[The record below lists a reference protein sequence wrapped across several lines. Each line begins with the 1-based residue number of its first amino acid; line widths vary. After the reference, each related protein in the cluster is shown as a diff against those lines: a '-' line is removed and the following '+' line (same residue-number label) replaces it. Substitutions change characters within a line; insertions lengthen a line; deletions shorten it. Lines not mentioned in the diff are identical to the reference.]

1 MYIALIF
8 IYHFLIAVAAAYI
21 SLNIRKNNFPIYSN
35 VVVSLCYALGWILS
49 LKYLKIDLVKIGSL
63 VDFSTFSGFY
73 IGLYLL
79 GGTITVNQF
88 IGLLLMLIG
97 VFIINKDQNNLR
109 EPKLSILY
117 TVPFWRCITASAP
130 TKLTSGNIFRMLNLR
145 KYGIFAGVKSGTLVL
160 VL

>member
-1 MYIALIF
+1 M
-8 IYHFLIAVAAAYI
+8 IAVAAAYI

-79 GGTITVNQF
+79 GGTITANQF

-97 VFIINKDQNNLR
+97 VFIINKD
-109 EPKLSILY
+109 
-117 TVPFWRCITASAP
+117 
-130 TKLTSGNIFRMLNLR
+130 
-145 KYGIFAGVKSGTLVL
+145 
-160 VL
+160 